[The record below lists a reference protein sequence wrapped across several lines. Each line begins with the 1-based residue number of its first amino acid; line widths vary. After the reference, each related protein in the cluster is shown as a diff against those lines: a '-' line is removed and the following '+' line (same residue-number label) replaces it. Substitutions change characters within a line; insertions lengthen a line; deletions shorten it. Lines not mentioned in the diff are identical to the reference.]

1 MKKIIL
7 TIGAFVVALLMIST
21 ATAVPTTQSKPL
33 MNAVN
38 KLEKTEKMIHGNM
51 ADIQP
56 TGFIDFLIQLI
67 ILLIKLIMAIVTI
80 IQSVLGIINLFKVI
94 ISTIQTLIELI
105 QQIIDLISGGPNY
118 VTS

>member
-1 MKKIIL
+1 MKKIML
-7 TIGAFVVALLMIST
+7 TIGAFVIALLMVST
-21 ATAVPTTQSKPL
+21 ATAVPTTHSGPF

-38 KLEKTEKMIHGNM
+38 NLEKTEKMIHGNI

-56 TGFIDFLIQLI
+56 AGFIDFLIQLI

-80 IQSVLGIINLFKVI
+80 IRSVLGIINLFKVI
-94 ISTIQTLIELI
+94 IATIQTLIELL

-118 VTS
+118 ITS